1 MLFLEEQMADE
12 PENHTIRLLQ
22 EMRAE
27 MADFRRAV
35 MDGFAK
41 VNLRIDGM
49 THILTLLAGVSHDH
63 EERITRLE
71 TTDR

>member
-1 MLFLEEQMADE
+1 
-12 PENHTIRLLQ
+12 
-22 EMRAE
+22 
-27 MADFRRAV
+27 

-49 THILTLLAGVSHDH
+49 THILTLPAGVSHNH